1 MSDIIPIM
9 DKNTIKYITQNITP
23 EEAEYVQGIK
33 STLDDTKADE
43 KTCDDI
49 IYITK
54 LLAFQTKFKT
64 LKWTLTATYK
74 EQINEFSWIIQ
85 DYIDNALNII
95 QSIIG
100 EIKGSDITKIELPVS
115 DNPLEIINELKICV
129 QNWLTCHDD
138 NIEYRGLINITETFL
153 AQIHKYI
160 YLFRLSKVSA
170 KDYNE
175 NIQLPNKT
183 DLLISPEDVIQF

>member
-64 LKWTLTATYK
+64 LKWSLTATYK
-74 EQINEFSWIIQ
+74 EQINQFSWIIQ
-85 DYIDNALNII
+85 DYIDNTLNII

-100 EIKGSDITKIELPVS
+100 EINGSDITKIELPVS

-175 NIQLPNKT
+175 NMELPNKT
-183 DLLISPEDVIQF
+183 ELIISPEDVIQF